1 MSSWIIEL
9 RGAKWS
15 QSLRSARAFGTPE
28 AAATY
33 AQSLVEEPEMWAEGE
48 GWALCRLLEAEE
60 PGRVEVRITMLV

>member
-15 QSLRSARAFGTPE
+15 QSLRSARAFGSPE

-33 AQSLVEEPEMWAEGE
+33 AESLVADPEIWAEGE
-48 GWALCRLLEAEE
+48 GWALCRLIEAEDPE
-60 PGRVEVRITMLV
+60 GIEVRITMLV